1 MEKYPVKYEE
11 SMNTVLVQEVR
22 RKCYFL
28 FTSLSFKS
36 FCGSFKFFYNHF
48 LLCSIAKY
56 LNLFFLFLQVIR
68 YNNLLVVIKRTLRD
82 LLKALKGLVVM
93 SEALEKMFNSLY
105 NNTVPQLWASKVSF
119 GVYMYIVCVCHS
131 GRIKHT
137 PTLLTALCL
146 LV

>member
-1 MEKYPVKYEE
+1 MALL
-11 SMNTVLVQEVR
+11 N
-22 RKCYFL
+22 
-28 FTSLSFKS
+28 
-36 FCGSFKFFYNHF
+36 FFYNHF
-48 LLCSIAKY
+48 LLCSIAKF
-56 LNLFFLFLQVIR
+56 LKLFFLFLQVIR

-119 GVYMYIVCVCHS
+119 GVYMCMYIVGVCHS

-137 PTLLTALCL
+137 HTLLTALCL